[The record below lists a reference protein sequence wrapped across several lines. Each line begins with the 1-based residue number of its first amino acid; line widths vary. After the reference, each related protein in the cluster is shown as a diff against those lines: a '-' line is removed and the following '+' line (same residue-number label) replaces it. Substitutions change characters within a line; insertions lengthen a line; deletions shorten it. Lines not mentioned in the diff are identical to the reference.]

1 MSEEVRKI
9 LVPVDG
15 SPHALK
21 AAELASDLA
30 VRHDAEI
37 VLLHALLSKEMPA
50 GLKRAL
56 EIELGER
63 VPGYDNLVTIPV
75 QIMARVGN
83 RKDNTL
89 SVREL
94 GLVGQYVLSGV
105 ADKCLSRGVRKVE
118 KRVEEGRAAEV
129 IADVAKAIDADMIVM
144 GSRGLSDVKR
154 LVFGSVSHE
163 VAKAV
168 PCTLVI
174 VQ

>member
-1 MSEEVRKI
+1 MSNEITKI

-37 VLLHALLSKEMPA
+37 ILLHALLSNEMPA

-56 EIELGER
+56 EIELGEH

-75 QIMARVGN
+75 QIMARVGDRRPN
-83 RKDNTL
+83 ALT
-89 SVREL
+89 VREL
-94 GLVGQYVLSGV
+94 GLVGQYVLSSV
-105 ADKCLSRGVRKVE
+105 ADKCRGKGVRKVE
-118 KRVEEGRAAEV
+118 TRVEEGRAAQV
-129 IADVAKAIDADMIVM
+129 IADVAKAVDADMIVM

-163 VAKAV
+163 VAKAD

>member
-1 MSEEVRKI
+1 MSEDVRKI

-21 AAELASDLA
+21 AAELTSDLA
-30 VRHDAEI
+30 VKHDAEI
-37 VLLHALLSKEMPA
+37 VLLHALLSKEIPA
-50 GLKRAL
+50 GLKKAL

-63 VPGYDNLVTIPV
+63 EPGYDNLVNIPV
-75 QIMARVGN
+75 EIMARIGI
-83 RKDNTL
+83 RKDNAL
-89 SVREL
+89 SLREL
-94 GLVGQYVLSGV
+94 GLLGQYVLSGV

-163 VAKAV
+163 VAQAD

>member
-1 MSEEVRKI
+1 MSVQQYI
-9 LVPVDG
+9 FCLPCQIP
-15 SPHALK
+15 PHQIN
-21 AAELASDLA
+21 LAKGNQYSQKCA
-30 VRHDAEI
+30 TCQFAR
-37 VLLHALLSKEMPA
+37 
-50 GLKRAL
+50 
-56 EIELGER
+56 GEA
-63 VPGYDNLVTIPV
+63 LVTIPV
-75 QIMARVGN
+75 EMMARVGN
-83 RKDNTL
+83 RKDNAL

-163 VAKAV
+163 VAHAD